1 MKTSTD
7 FIASL
12 KHEHARLGRLLEVID
27 NGLWWTK
34 EDPGRIKIEELRQ
47 QAEIIRAATDEIE
60 QVVGQIGS

>member
-12 KHEHARLGRLLEVID
+12 KHEHARLGRLLGVID

-34 EDPGRIKIEELRQ
+34 EDPGRIKTEELQ
-47 QAEIIRAATDEIE
+47 HQAEIIRTATDEIE
-60 QVVGQIGS
+60 RVVGQIGS